1 MVDDKSTIA
10 ANKPMDKT
18 ISRADIET
26 LISRDPGSYAIYK
39 VWAVDKIETLF
50 YSPDRP
56 AACGYSPEEYA
67 ALAKEASG
75 LVLKDDRPLLAPVLQ
90 RALATGED
98 VELNYRVVH
107 KTMGFIWLH
116 AIYRLIGYEDG
127 TPVFFASLMNNTA
140 ETKAFAQI
148 LNNVKTIIYVVDCPT
163 YKILYANK
171 AAIDYSKKGS
181 DFADQSCYS
190 FIRGEKKACADC
202 LFNNLPLGKERHNE
216 VFRDNQKVWQLIS
229 CQRVDWCGHDAV
241 IQSIEDITDYKKLQ
255 DKLLQEKNDLE
266 QTVASIPVGL
276 SVFQKV
282 GDTISRISFN
292 SDVSAIK
299 GVQADQLVKE
309 SFLDV
314 FQRVYPSDK
323 ERVIQDT
330 KDAFTK
336 GHTVCIYRTR
346 NELTGRYM
354 TLRREGRSIKQ
365 EDGSQL
371 AYFCYIDISAQV
383 EEEEALR
390 LSQERYENAVKGGNI
405 AVWEY
410 LIPEKSILA
419 SENSLS
425 LLGMPNKIDHI
436 PESLFP
442 YFSTSSRV
450 DLSKQLQDL
459 DAGKAPEPAD
469 LWLVNHGNPRCVKV
483 SYSLI
488 KDAND
493 KPIKA
498 YGVAQD
504 ITLQKQ
510 IEVEYARLSADF
522 LSLNPG
528 ALCSFRLNLSQDT
541 CYGGHGSSDYIKK
554 VLSAKTATQ
563 FFEQLF
569 SLIVN
574 PEDLVKAKNILN
586 REALLASFKRDQKN
600 LSLTYRR
607 KMEKGDRHWVTT
619 YVALVQNPQT
629 QDIEA
634 LLYSVDSNDE
644 VIERLID
651 QRLSDENYEFTA
663 LIDVKSHK
671 ISFRSLP
678 PSLNT
683 VPHHCDDFDRDFA
696 DACEEIMSHE
706 EAQKAAKAVNV
717 ATLVAALAKA
727 PRFSF
732 PFTITK
738 GPGAGLTKLITCTY
752 LDASHDEILLARS
765 DVSAT
770 LSEERRQA
778 EILQSA
784 LDEAK
789 KANQLKTDFLS
800 NVSHDMRT
808 PLNGV
813 IGYTNM
819 ALESKDPEQITDY
832 LKKIKK
838 SGELLMSLINDTLD
852 LSKIETGQITLQRT
866 PMALGELIQRITT
879 SIAPSVAEKKLHFMV
894 DTSKGYLGSVSI
906 DVLKMTEIINNLLSN
921 AIKFTPENGHV
932 KLELTTLKEKPNQ
945 VLEQFV
951 VQDDGVGMSESFIA
965 KAFEPFSQERT
976 KANATVGGSGL
987 GLSIVRQ
994 LVHLAGGEVT
1004 IESALGKGTKITVV
1018 LPLDKLEVATA
1029 SSYTPQVNL
1038 DSLKGKVILLV
1049 EDNWMN
1055 TEIAKN
1061 ILTKNGLV
1069 VECAS
1074 NGAEACGDFITSPEN
1089 HYAAILMDI
1098 RMPIMNGFEAAK
1110 TIRNS
1115 KREDATNIPIIA
1127 MTADAYEDDIKRCI
1141 DAGMNSHIAKPIDQ
1155 KLLIQELARL
1165 IAQP

>member
-1 MVDDKSTIA
+1 MKHIMSDGKTPT
-10 ANKPMDKT
+10 PMKKA
-18 ISRADIET
+18 ISRAEIEA

-39 VWAVDKIETLF
+39 VHSANQIETLF

-56 AACGYSPEEYA
+56 SFCGYSKEEYD
-67 ALAKEASG
+67 ALAKEASS
-75 LVLKDDRPLLAPVLQ
+75 LVLKEDRPLLNPIINK
-90 RALATGED
+90 ALATGED
-98 VELNYRVVH
+98 VELNYRVLH
-107 KTMGFIWLH
+107 KSLGFVWLH

-127 TPVFFASLMNNTA
+127 SPVFFASLMNSTS
-140 ETKAFAQI
+140 ETKAFGQI
-148 LNNVKTIIYVVDCPT
+148 LDNVKTIIYVVDCPT
-163 YKILYANK
+163 HQILYANK
-171 AAIDYSKKGS
+171 AALEYSKKGTN
-181 DFADQSCYS
+181 FAGQSCYS

-202 LFNNLPLGKERHNE
+202 LFTNLPFGKERHNE
-216 VFRDNQKVWQLIS
+216 VYRENQKVWQLIS
-229 CQRVDWCGHDAV
+229 CQRVDWCGHDAM

-276 SVFQKV
+276 SVFQKI
-282 GDTISRISFN
+282 GDEINRISFN

-299 GVQADQLVKE
+299 GVKAETLNKE

-314 FQRVYPSDK
+314 FQRVLPSDK
-323 ERVIQDT
+323 ERVIADT
-330 KDAFTK
+330 KNVFEK
-336 GHTVCIYRTR
+336 GHTVCIYQTR
-346 NELTGRYM
+346 NEKTGRYM
-354 TLRREGRSIKQ
+354 TLRREGRALTQ

-371 AYFCYIDISAQV
+371 AYFCYIDITAQT

-410 LIPEKSILA
+410 SIAEKTLVS
-419 SENSLS
+419 SERSLS
-425 LLGMPNKIDHI
+425 LLGMPNQLDHI
-436 PESLFP
+436 PDSLMA
-442 YFSTSSRV
+442 YFSTESQKDV
-450 DLSKQLQDL
+450 LTQINDLNE
-459 DAGKAPEPAD
+459 GKDPAPAD
-469 LWLVNHGNPRCVKV
+469 LWLLNHGNPRCVKV

-488 KDAND
+488 KDASG
-493 KPIKA
+493 KPLKA

-510 IEVEYARLSADF
+510 IEAQYARLSMDF
-522 LSLNPG
+522 LSFNPG
-528 ALCSFRLNLSQDT
+528 ALCSFRLNLTKDT
-541 CYGGHGSSDYIKK
+541 CAGGHGSSDYIKK
-554 VLSAKTATQ
+554 VLSSKTASG
-563 FFEQLF
+563 FFTQLF
-569 SLIVN
+569 TLITN
-574 PEDLVKAKNILN
+574 PDDLSKAK
-586 REALLASFKRDQKN
+586 ELLSVDKLLSAFHKDKKN
-600 LSLTYRR
+600 FSLTYRR
-607 KMEKGDRHWVTT
+607 QMEKGDRHWVTT
-619 YVALVQNPQT
+619 YIALVQNPQT

-651 QRLSDENYEFTA
+651 ERLSDENYEFTA
-663 LIDVKSHK
+663 LIDPFTKK
-671 ISFRSLP
+671 ISFRS
-678 PSLNT
+678 
-683 VPHHCDDFDRDFA
+683 VPVKDGTTPIRYENFDDDFANACDCIMNPE
-696 DACEEIMSHE
+696 DAEKS
-706 EAQKAAKAVNV
+706 KKAVNV
-717 ATLVAALAKA
+717 AAVVAALAKA
-727 PRFSF
+727 PRFTY

-738 GPGAGLTKLITCTY
+738 GPGTGKTKLLTFSY

-770 LSEERRQA
+770 LSEEKRQA
-778 EILQSA
+778 QILQDA
-784 LDEAK
+784 LQEAK

-819 ALESKDPEQITDY
+819 ALESNDLEQIKDD

-852 LSKIETGQITLQRT
+852 LSKIETGQISLQRT
-866 PMALGELIQRITT
+866 PMALEELVTRITT
-879 SIAPSVAEKKLHFMV
+879 AIAPSVDEKKLHFDV
-894 DTSKGYLGSVSI
+894 DTSKSYLGVVNI

-921 AIKFTPENGHV
+921 AVKFTPENGHV
-932 KLELTTLKEKPNQ
+932 RLALTTLKDKP
-945 VLEQFV
+945 EQIIEQIIV
-951 VQDDGVGMSESFIA
+951 EDDGVGMSDGFIS

-976 KANATVGGSGL
+976 KANASVAGSGL

-994 LVHLAGGEVT
+994 LVHLAGGDVSL
-1004 IESALGKGTKITVV
+1004 ESAIGKGTKITVV
-1018 LPLDKLEVATA
+1018 MPLEKLENDDNSKSKV
-1029 SSYTPQVNL
+1029 VL
-1038 DSLKGKVILLV
+1038 DPSVLKGKTVLLV

-1061 ILTKNGLV
+1061 ILMKNGLV
-1069 VECAS
+1069 VECAA
-1074 NGAEACGDFITSPEN
+1074 NGAEACNSFLNSPID

-1110 TIRNS
+1110 SIR
-1115 KREDATNIPIIA
+1115 KAEREDAKRVPIIA

-1155 KLLIQELARL
+1155 RLLLQELARL
-1165 IAQP
+1165 ITE